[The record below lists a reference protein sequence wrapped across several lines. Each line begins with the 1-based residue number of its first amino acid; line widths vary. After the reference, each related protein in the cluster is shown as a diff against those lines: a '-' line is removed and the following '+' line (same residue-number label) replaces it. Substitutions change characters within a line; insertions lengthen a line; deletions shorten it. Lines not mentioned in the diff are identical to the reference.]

1 MENKETVNQ
10 EATENEK
17 TFTQQELDAIVS
29 DRLKR
34 ERAKYEGFED
44 LKAKAEK
51 LDAIEEASKTE
62 LQKATERAQELETE
76 LNGLK
81 KAESVRLIRE
91 KVAKEAGI
99 PMASMSLLTGE
110 TEEACLE
117 QAKTILAIAQP
128 NTSYPQL
135 KDGGE
140 VNAPTMTKADI
151 LAIKDERQRIKAIEN
166 NINLFK

>member
-10 EATENEK
+10 EATTNEK
-17 TFTQQELDAIVS
+17 TFTQTELDAIVS
-29 DRLKR
+29 ERLKR
-34 ERAKYEGFED
+34 ERAKYEGYED
-44 LKAKAEK
+44 LKAKADK

-62 LQKATERAQELETE
+62 LQKAMEKAHSLETE
-76 LNGLK
+76 LNSLK

-91 KVAKEAGI
+91 KVAKETGI

-110 TEEACLE
+110 TEEACQE
-117 QAKTILAIAQP
+117 QAKAILAIAQP

-140 VNAPTMTKADI
+140 LTTTMKSST
-151 LAIKDERQRIKAIEN
+151 RQQFAEWAN
-166 NINLFK
+166 QAFN